1 MSSRNRE
8 NNKYV
13 RNNLI
18 FHNQNN
24 IVLIY
29 RMSIPIDLDDF
40 YQHISIAL
48 ILVAAFAWNEA
59 FTNMFNNITF
69 LRKRHFL
76 YAIFITILITIII
89 GGINYL
95 HKFTNKEF
103 DKKSIKNKT
112 TNIDQYHTYMD
123 VTESKLS

>member
-1 MSSRNRE
+1 
-8 NNKYV
+8 
-13 RNNLI
+13 
-18 FHNQNN
+18 
-24 IVLIY
+24 
-29 RMSIPIDLDDF
+29 
-40 YQHISIAL
+40 
-48 ILVAAFAWNEA
+48 
-59 FTNMFNNITF
+59 NITF

-123 VTESKLS
+123 VTESKLA